1 DAFYRTPET
10 GLKVPGKPV
19 TPTPAAATPTATT
32 TAVQSE
38 STPAPPATV
47 IHG

>member
-10 GLKVPGKPV
+10 GLKIPEKPV
-19 TPTPAAATPTATT
+19 TPTPAATPTATT
-32 TAVQSE
+32 TAVQPE
-38 STPAPPATV
+38 STPASGAPVV